1 MADFK
6 THITFSTGIGA
17 IYATT
22 GYFHFGVPGE
32 HCLIAAGL
40 CSASGMLPDLDSGSG
55 IPQREMLAF
64 LSVFVPML
72 MMPRFQTM
80 GLKPEHMVL
89 AAGFLYLGIR
99 FGVGGLFKRYAK
111 HRGMWHSIPAAL
123 IAGMIAFLISFS
135 GTTELRVFKAWGV
148 VMGFMSHLVLDEIY
162 SVDWQGKK
170 IRVKRSFGTA
180 LKLFGKSP
188 ILNIMIYSKLLVLM
202 IMIASDQ
209 YVMDCLCEDGNAAP
223 QTAFDWMR
231 QLLNNHSHE
240 PGHNHLHDYAAQPQ
254 LNEFM
259 R

>member
-6 THITFSTGIGA
+6 THITFSTSLGL
-17 IYATT
+17 IYSTAAYYT
-22 GYFHFGVPGE
+22 YGVPLE
-32 HCLIAAGL
+32 HCLVAGGL
-40 CSASGMLPDLDSGSG
+40 CSAAGMLPDLDSSSG

-72 MMPRFQTM
+72 MMPRFQEL

-89 AAGFLYLGIR
+89 VAGIQYLLIR

-123 IAGMIAFLISFS
+123 IAGMLTFLVSFS
-135 GTTELRVFKAWGV
+135 GSAEIRIFKAWAV
-148 VMGFMSHLVLDEIY
+148 VMGFLSHLILDEIY
-162 SVDWQGKK
+162 SVDWQGKT

-188 ILNIMIYSKLLVLM
+188 ILNILTYTKVIILA
-202 IMIASDQ
+202 IMILSDD
-209 YVMDCLCEDGNAAP
+209 YLMESLCGQEHAESKSG
-223 QTAFDWMR
+223 FDWV
-231 QLLNNHSHE
+231 LHFFD
-240 PGHNHLHDYAAQPQ
+240 GHAHDHTAASENDG
-254 LNEFM
+254 LF